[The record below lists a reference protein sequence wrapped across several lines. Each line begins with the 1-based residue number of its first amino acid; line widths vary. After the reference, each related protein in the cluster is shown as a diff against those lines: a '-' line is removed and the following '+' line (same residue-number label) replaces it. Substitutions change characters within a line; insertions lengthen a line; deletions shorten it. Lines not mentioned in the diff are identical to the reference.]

1 MLYNYT
7 LDKLNAPNRRAL
19 HEYTFE
25 QQAQIIEDAFKF
37 VHLGLK
43 GKSHFKHNQN
53 FDPAD
58 LDYWQE
64 YYETIIEEFKE
75 WHNQLLQE
83 SSSRH
88 YMEYN

>member
-7 LDKLNAPNRRAL
+7 LDKLTDPNRRAL

-25 QQAQIIEDAFKF
+25 QQAQIIEDAFEF
-37 VHLGLK
+37 VHLKQK
-43 GKSHFKHNQN
+43 GEHLFKHNQS